1 MQRICNKTEKPTA
14 FYIFMSTLFHMRKM
28 IQEYSAVTQKGQRE
42 QRKKTQTK
50 SDTLLYLKKTVIQTK
65 KQNLNKKITTLI

>member
-1 MQRICNKTEKPTA
+1 
-14 FYIFMSTLFHMRKM
+14 MSTLFHMRKM

-50 SDTLLYLKKTVIQTK
+50 RDTLLY
-65 KQNLNKKITTLI
+65 

>member
-1 MQRICNKTEKPTA
+1 MQRIFNKTEKPTA

-42 QRKKTQTK
+42 QRKKTQK
-50 SDTLLYLKKTVIQTK
+50 SDTLLY
-65 KQNLNKKITTLI
+65 

>member
-50 SDTLLYLKKTVIQTK
+50 SDTLLY
-65 KQNLNKKITTLI
+65 

>member
-1 MQRICNKTEKPTA
+1 
-14 FYIFMSTLFHMRKM
+14 MSTLFHMRKM

-50 SDTLLYLKKTVIQTK
+50 VTHYYIKKK
-65 KQNLNKKITTLI
+65 P

>member
-28 IQEYSAVTQKGQRE
+28 IQEYSAVTPKRANANKERKHKQKVTHYYI
-42 QRKKTQTK
+42 KKK
-50 SDTLLYLKKTVIQTK
+50 P
-65 KQNLNKKITTLI
+65 